1 MQELKIV
8 SIDGILEGGSSK
20 PLLITAINEDKI
32 VNQYV
37 MKVFKK
43 DHIEQNYSVA
53 KEIFISELCKEFNLE
68 CPEYALIKIDHS
80 LLVDIYDKDF
90 LDIIDE
96 GYKFCSKYH
105 GQYLIFNP
113 LVSLSFI
120 KDYDIENLFAFDNII
135 INTDRGGYRD
145 KPNLLINDSNILL
158 IDHELTIPFINNSS
172 EDPNF
177 FNYLRNYSYQKHILA
192 RHLKGLKFKNNL
204 FVEFFELLKTVNINR
219 FSIIFDELDHFGVK
233 YGDRDKIF
241 VYLNWIKNNRTFIS
255 NHLIGIIK

>member
-1 MQELKIV
+1 MQKLKLIN
-8 SIDGILEGGSSK
+8 IDGFLEGGSSK
-20 PLLITAINEDKI
+20 PLLITAINEDKE
-32 VNQYV
+32 VAQYV

-43 DHIEQNYSVA
+43 DFIEQNYSVA

-68 CPEYALIKIDHS
+68 SPEYALIKIDHS
-80 LLVDIYDKDF
+80 ILSTYYEKDVLDK
-90 LDIIDE
+90 IDN
-96 GYKFCSKYH
+96 GYKFCSKYY

-135 INTDRGGYRD
+135 VNTDRGGFRD

-172 EDPNF
+172 ENPNY
-177 FNYLRNYSYQKHILA
+177 FNYLRDYPYEKHILT
-192 RHLKGLKFKNNL
+192 RHLKGLKEKSNL
-204 FVEFFELLKTVNINR
+204 FVEFFEMLKTININR
-219 FSIIFDELDHFGVK
+219 FNVIFDKLDSFGIK
-233 YGDRDKIF
+233 YGEREKIF
-241 VYLNWIKNNRTFIS
+241 AYLNWIKNNRTFIN